1 MQIKQ
6 ILSFLQHP
14 VTILV
19 TDFTN
24 PDNLTNDLLIL
35 TSLIINSSICLFTC
49 LSLIIWYLNQRIL
62 LDSIENRLWI
72 SSVKL
77 KTHSDMHFDPKWRIS
92 TLLFELNID
101 LSKCQSRAKSAIIK
115 FNIEGQNEALKLDK
129 CYHLKI
135 TYQIKFGIFSNIDI
149 SHNDVQIRQ
158 WSIRPW

>member
-62 LDSIENRLWI
+62 LDSIENRL
-72 SSVKL
+72 
-77 KTHSDMHFDPKWRIS
+77 
-92 TLLFELNID
+92 
-101 LSKCQSRAKSAIIK
+101 
-115 FNIEGQNEALKLDK
+115 
-129 CYHLKI
+129 
-135 TYQIKFGIFSNIDI
+135 
-149 SHNDVQIRQ
+149 
-158 WSIRPW
+158 